1 MLMSMTM
8 SMSQWTWMAAGAIVL
23 FLVIGGQQMFDRLSG
38 HDTGSARDPAKTEKD
53 KPAGLTPREF
63 YILDRDRSGYLTPDE
78 VKGDAM
84 LEQNFKKIDKN
95 RDGRISL
102 DEFTS
107 FP

>member
-1 MLMSMTM
+1 
-8 SMSQWTWMAAGAIVL
+8 MAAGALIL
-23 FLVIGGQQMFDRLSG
+23 FLVIGGEKMFDRLAG
-38 HDTGSARDPAKTEKD
+38 NDSARDAAKAGKD
-53 KPAGLTPREF
+53 RPVGLTPREF

-107 FP
+107 FQ